1 VKRLET
7 EIKNMGEKM
16 ALESRG
22 KMNEDGQMEKKLTE
36 LIESE
41 KRLN

>member
-1 VKRLET
+1 
-7 EIKNMGEKM
+7 MGEKM
-16 ALESRG
+16 VLESRG
-22 KMNEDGQMEKKLTE
+22 KMNEDGQMEKKLGD